1 MSYLFDTCVLSQ
13 LRKSIPENVRKW
25 FESKEQ
31 NSFYISVVTIA
42 ELLDGIERLPESK
55 KKKDLEDWFYG
66 EIYSRFKNRIIPID
80 DHIAKEWAYINSHLQ
95 RRGMSVGVQDLY
107 IAATAKA
114 HGFPLI
120 TLNTKDFQNIDIQIF
135 NPWQDC

>member
-13 LRKSIPENVRKW
+13 LRKTIPESVKTW
-25 FESKEQ
+25 FENKEQ
-31 NSFYISVVTIA
+31 NLFYISVVTIA

-66 EIYSRFKNRIIPID
+66 EVHSRFKDRIISIN
-80 DHIAKEWAYINSHLQ
+80 DHIAKECAYLNAGLQ
-95 RRGMSVGVQDLY
+95 RRGICVGVQNLY

-114 HGFPLI
+114 QGFALI
-120 TLNTKDFQNIDIQIF
+120 TLNVKDFQQIDIPVI
-135 NPWQDC
+135 NPWE

>member
-13 LRKSIPENVRKW
+13 LRKYIPENVRKW

-31 NSFYISVVTIA
+31 NLFYISVVTIA

-55 KKKDLEDWFYG
+55 KRKDLEDWFYG
-66 EIYSRFKNRIIPID
+66 DIQTRFKNHIIPID
-80 DHIAKEWAYINSHLQ
+80 DHVAKEWAFLNASLQ
-95 RRGMSVGVQDLY
+95 RKGICVGVQDLY

-114 HGFPLI
+114 QGFALVTI
-120 TLNTKDFQNIDIQIF
+120 NTKDFQQLNIPLI
-135 NPWQDC
+135 NPWA